1 MQTILITGGTG
12 MVGQA
17 LTNYL
22 IDNGYDVIVL
32 SRSEK
37 KSSRLHL
44 TYAKWDIEK
53 QYIDADA
60 LKLAD
65 IIVHLAGESVATK
78 RWTKK
83 GKKKLCKAGCSQVLC
98 W

>member
-1 MQTILITGGTG
+1 MQTVLITGGTG

-44 TYAKWDIEK
+44 SYAKWDIEK
-53 QYIDADA
+53 QYIDPEA
-60 LKLAD
+60 LKLVD
-65 IIVHLAGESVATK
+65 IIVELPINPIHMCKDL
-78 RWTKK
+78 
-83 GKKKLCKAGCSQVLC
+83 KLQNSDGCPQH
-98 W
+98 WFG